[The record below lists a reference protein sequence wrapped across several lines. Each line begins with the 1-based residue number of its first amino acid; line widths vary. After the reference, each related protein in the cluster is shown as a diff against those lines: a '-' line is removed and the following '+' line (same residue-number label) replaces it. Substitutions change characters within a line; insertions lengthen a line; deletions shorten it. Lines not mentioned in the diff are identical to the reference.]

1 MENELT
7 HPEVLRDASKAAKG
21 AGIFLLGNLVGA
33 PLTLLTQIIIARL
46 LGVEGFGLYE
56 LGLGIMRLLEIIGRL
71 GLNVAG
77 MRFVS
82 VARIES
88 SGVLKGVILSSLGL
102 STAVSAVLALL
113 LMGTAPM
120 VAETFFRNSA
130 LTAPLRWFALGLVL
144 ITLVHVSSSLLL
156 GFQRTQYKV
165 WVTELAQPSSQ
176 LLLVVL
182 FWSFGSGLTGVIWAL
197 IASHLIALIMAV
209 FFLLKLSPELAN
221 SRVAPVW
228 RTKEILAAALPLVF
242 VAILNY
248 LTAWADTLLLG
259 MLGTAAAVGVYRA
272 AWRVSSAMNLLL
284 NATNSIYGP
293 MVAELHSLSEKDRIA
308 HLYKTTTRWVS
319 YASVPIFLLLT
330 VVPGEIM
337 GLFGRGFEES
347 SAWLLRVLAL
357 GSLINCLTGGSG
369 ITLIMLGKQDA
380 LAKISTIGGLL
391 NVGANLVL
399 IPLWGAMGAALS
411 SSVSVAVSNAV
422 KVFAVLKWY
431 RMHPFDRRVMKFLL
445 HSFLAG
451 LMLMFLKSLLIP
463 GIWSVALIGLLVFVV
478 CGLLVIKD
486 GRDIV
491 DGKVLIGI
499 VKVLRKR
506 GSTK

>member
-56 LGLGIMRLLEIIGRL
+56 LGLGIIRLLEIIGRL

-77 MRFVS
+77 IRFVS

-88 SGVLKGVILSSLGL
+88 SALLKGVILASIGL
-102 STAVSAVLALL
+102 STAASALLALV

-120 VAETFFRNSA
+120 VAETLFRNSA
-130 LTAPLRWFALGLVL
+130 LTAPLRWFSLGLVL
-144 ITLVHVSSSLLL
+144 ITLVDVSSSLLL
-156 GFQRTQYKV
+156 GFQKTQYKV
-165 WVTELAQPSSQ
+165 WVTQLAQPSSQ

-182 FWSFGSGLTGVIWAL
+182 FCSFGLGLSGMIWAL
-197 IASHLIALIMAV
+197 IASHLIALVMAAL
-209 FFLLKLSPELAN
+209 FLLKLSPELADN
-221 SRVAPVW
+221 RVSPVW
-228 RTKEILAAALPLVF
+228 NTKEILSVALPLVF

-259 MLGTAAAVGVYRA
+259 MLSTAAAVGVYRA

-284 NATNSIYGP
+284 GATNSIYGP

-319 YASVPIFLLLT
+319 YASVPLFLLLT
-330 VVPGEIM
+330 MVPGEIM
-337 GLFGRGFEES
+337 GLFGKGFEES
-347 SAWLLRVLAL
+347 GVWLLRVLAL

-391 NVGANLVL
+391 NVGANLLL

-411 SSVSVAVSNAV
+411 SSVSVAVSNAL
-422 KVFAVLKWY
+422 KVLAVLKWHN
-431 RMHPFDRRVMKFLL
+431 MHPFDRRIMKFLIR
-445 HSFLAG
+445 SFLAG
-451 LMLMFLKSLLIP
+451 VILMFLKSVFMS
-463 GIWSVALIGLLVFVV
+463 GIWSVVVIALLVFVV
-478 CGLLVIKD
+478 CGLMIIKD
-486 GRDIV
+486 ETDIV
-491 DGKVLIGI
+491 DGKILIGI
-499 VKVLRKR
+499 IKVLRKR
-506 GSTK
+506 GSTR